1 MSSSDQMQKF
11 VAFFKALAD
20 ENRVKIIAL
29 LAHKPHSVEELAAN
43 LGVTSA
49 TVSHHIQRLV
59 QADLVDG
66 RVQQYY
72 SVYTLKP
79 ETLRHMAGIFST
91 PEGIQAVTPNL
102 DLNVYANKVR
112 AEYFVRGRLKEFPN
126 QLKKR
131 ELVLLR
137 LAEEFEPGKRY
148 SEKRVNEILKTFFPD
163 VATLRRELV
172 NHKLLVQAGGYYW
185 RATEQQRI

>member
-1 MSSSDQMQKF
+1 MSSSNQLQKF
-11 VAFFKALAD
+11 GFFFKALSD
-20 ENRVKIIAL
+20 ENRLKIIAL

-59 QADLVDG
+59 QADLVEG

-79 ETLRHMAGIFST
+79 ETLRHMAEIFST
-91 PEGIQAVTPNL
+91 PEGIQAIMPDV
-102 DLNVYANKVR
+102 DLNTFANQVR
-112 AEYFVRGRLKEFPN
+112 DEYFVRGRLKEIPG
-126 QLKKR
+126 QLRKR

-148 SEKRVNEILKTFFPD
+148 SEKRVNEILKAFHSD
-163 VATLRRELV
+163 VAALRRELV

-185 RATEQQRI
+185 RGESGG

>member
-1 MSSSDQMQKF
+1 MSSPDQLQKF
-11 VAFFKALAD
+11 VAFFKALSD
-20 ENRVKIIAL
+20 ENRLKIIAL

-59 QADLVDG
+59 QADLVEG

-72 SVYTLKP
+72 SVYALKP
-79 ETLRHMAGIFST
+79 ETLRTMAEIFST
-91 PEGIQAVTPNL
+91 PEGIQAATP
-102 DLNVYANKVR
+102 DLQLNAYANQVR

-126 QLKKR
+126 QLRKR

-137 LAEEFEPGKRY
+137 LVEEFEPGKRY
-148 SEKRVNEILKTFFPD
+148 SEKRVNEILKTFYSD
-163 VATLRRELV
+163 VATLRRELI
-172 NHKLLVQAGGYYW
+172 NHKLLVQASGFYW
-185 RATEQQRI
+185 RRV

>member
-1 MSSSDQMQKF
+1 MSSSDQLEKF

-20 ENRVKIIAL
+20 ENRVKIVAL

-59 QADLVDG
+59 QADLIEG

-79 ETLRHMAGIFST
+79 ETLRRMAEIFST
-91 PEGIQAVTPNL
+91 PEGIQAVTPDV
-102 DLNVYANKVR
+102 DLNTFANQVR
-112 AEYFVRGRLKEFPN
+112 DEYFVRGRLKEIPG
-126 QLKKR
+126 QQRKL
-131 ELVLLR
+131 EIVLLR

-148 SEKRVNEILKTFFPD
+148 SEKRVNEILKAFYPD
-163 VATLRRELV
+163 VAILRRELV
-172 NHKLLVQAGGYYW
+172 KQKLLVQAGGYYW
-185 RATEQQRI
+185 RRTGD

>member
-1 MSSSDQMQKF
+1 MSSSDQLEKF

-29 LAHKPHSVEELAAN
+29 LAHQPHSVEELAAN

-59 QADLVDG
+59 QADLIEG

-79 ETLRHMAGIFST
+79 ETLRHMAEIFST
-91 PEGIQAVTPNL
+91 PENIESVTPDL
-102 DLNVYANKVR
+102 QLNVYADKVR
-112 AEYFVRGRLKEFPN
+112 DEYFVRGRLKEIPG
-126 QLKKR
+126 QLRKL
-131 ELVLLR
+131 EIVLLR
-137 LAEEFEPGKRY
+137 LAEEFELGKRY
-148 SEKRVNEILKTFFPD
+148 SEKRVNEILKAFYPD
-163 VATLRRELV
+163 AETLRRELV

-185 RATEQQRI
+185 RGT